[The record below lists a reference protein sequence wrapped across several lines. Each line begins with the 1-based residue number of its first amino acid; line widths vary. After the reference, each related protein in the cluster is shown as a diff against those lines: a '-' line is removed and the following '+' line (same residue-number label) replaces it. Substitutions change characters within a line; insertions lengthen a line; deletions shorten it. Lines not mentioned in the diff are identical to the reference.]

1 MSKQK
6 GIIKLVGNIGGMSFY
21 TSNGEYLARTAGGPT
36 KERIATGANFVR
48 TRENNA
54 EFGGAAKVGKA
65 FRTALSSVIQT
76 MGGSTLTA
84 SLTKLFKSINT
95 KASGVRGQRPIALST
110 NKALAKGLE
119 LNNKISFT
127 SVFNAPYSVTAD
139 ADRVEVTFMIPNFIP
154 KNFINAPSG
163 ATGFRIAGAVG
174 WLSDYSFD
182 DGTASYEPDNPDQN
196 SLSMTQYSTIQPI
209 TNVGTN
215 ITLTATAPDGL
226 VPEAGVSVI
235 ACLGIEFYQKVD
247 NVDYLLAQGNAMRII
262 EVF

>member
-36 KERIATGANFVR
+36 KERIATGSNFVR

-54 EFGGAAKVGKA
+54 EFGGSAKVGKA

-84 SLTKLFKSINT
+84 TLTRLFKSINSR
-95 KASGVRGQRPIALST
+95 ASGVRGQRPIALSA
-110 NKALAKGLE
+110 NKAQAKGLE

-127 SVFNAPYSVTAD
+127 SVFNAPYTVTAD
-139 ADRVEVTFMIPNFIP
+139 ADRVAITFTIPAFIP
-154 KNFINAPSG
+154 INFINAPAG
-163 ATGFRIAGAVG
+163 ATGFRVAAAVG

-182 DGTASYEPDNPDQN
+182 NNTLSYEPTVPDQN
-196 SLSMTQYSTIQPI
+196 SLGITAYSTIQPI
-209 TNVGTN
+209 SNVPAT
-215 ITLTATAPDGL
+215 ITLTATAPGGL
-226 VPEAGVSVI
+226 VPDAGVSVI
-235 ACLGIEFYQKVD
+235 ACLGIEFYQKID
-247 NVDYLLAQGNAMRII
+247 SVDYLLAQGNAMRIV

>member
-21 TSNGEYLARTAGGPT
+21 TSGGEYLARTAGGPT

-54 EFGGAAKVGKA
+54 EFGGSAKVGKA

-84 SLTKLFKSINT
+84 SLTKLFKGINA
-95 KASGVRGQRPIALST
+95 KSSGIRGQRPIALST
-110 NKALAKGLE
+110 NKSQAKGLE
-119 LNNKISFT
+119 LNNKVSFS
-127 SVFNAPYSVTAD
+127 SVFNAPYTVTTD
-139 ADRVEVTFMIPNFIP
+139 ADRVEVTFTIPAFIP
-154 KNFINAPSG
+154 SNFINAPSG
-163 ATGFRIAGAVG
+163 ATGFRVACAVG
-174 WLSDYSFD
+174 WLSDYTFD
-182 DGTASYEPDNPDQN
+182 EGTLSYEPDFPDQN
-196 SLSMTQYSTIQPI
+196 SLGITSYSAVQPI
-209 TNVGTN
+209 GNVGTTIN
-215 ITLTATAPDGL
+215 LTAVAPGGL
-226 VPEAGVSVI
+226 VPEAGISVM

-247 NVDYLLAQGNAMRII
+247 TVDYLLAQGNAMRIV

>member
-6 GIIKLVGNIGGMSFY
+6 GVIKLVGNIGGMSFY

-54 EFGGAAKVGKA
+54 EFGGSAKVGKA
-65 FRTALSSVIQT
+65 FRTSLNSVIQT

-84 SLTKLFKSINT
+84 SLTRLFKSINA
-95 KASGVRGQRPIALST
+95 KAGGVRGERPIALT
-110 NKALAKGLE
+110 ANKAQAKGLE
-119 LNNKISFT
+119 LNEKVSFT
-127 SVFNAPYSVTAD
+127 SVFNAPHTVTAD
-139 ADRVEVTFMIPNFIP
+139 ADRVDITFSIPAFIP
-154 KNFINAPSG
+154 KNFINPPAG

-182 DGTASYEPDNPDQN
+182 SSTLSYEPDVPEQN
-196 SLSMTQYSTIQPI
+196 STSIVAYSHILPI
-209 TNVGTN
+209 DNNGTT
-215 ITLTATAPDGL
+215 ITLSATAPSGL
-226 VPEAGVSVI
+226 VPDAGISVI
-235 ACLGIEFYQKVD
+235 CGLGIEFYQKVND
-247 NVDYLLAQGNAMRII
+247 VDYLLAQGNAMRIV

>member
-21 TSNGEYLARTAGGPT
+21 TSGGEYLARTAGGPT
-36 KERIATGANFVR
+36 KERIATGSNFVR

-54 EFGGAAKVGKA
+54 EFGGSAKVGKA

-84 SLTKLFKSINT
+84 SLTKLFKGINA
-95 KASGVRGQRPIALST
+95 KSSGIRGQRPIALT
-110 NKALAKGLE
+110 ANKSQAKGLE
-119 LNNKISFT
+119 LNNKVSFS
-127 SVFNAPYSVTAD
+127 SVFNAPYSVSSD
-139 ADRVEVTFMIPNFIP
+139 VDRVEITFTIPAFIPN
-154 KNFINAPSG
+154 NFINAPSG
-163 ATGFRIAGAVG
+163 ATGFRVACAVG

-182 DGTASYEPDNPDQN
+182 DGTLSYEPDVPDQN
-196 SLSMTQYSTIQPI
+196 SLGITAYSAVQPI
-209 TNVGTN
+209 GNASTT
-215 ITLTATAPDGL
+215 ITLTATAPGGL
-226 VPEAGVSVI
+226 VPEAGVSVM

-247 NVDYLLAQGNAMRII
+247 TVDYLLAQGNAMRIV

>member
-36 KERIATGANFVR
+36 KERIATGSNFVR

-54 EFGGAAKVGKA
+54 EFGGAAKVGKGL
-65 FRTALSSVIQT
+65 RTALSSVIQT

-84 SLTKLFKSINT
+84 SLTKLFKGINA
-95 KASGVRGQRPIALST
+95 KASGVRGQRPIALSA
-110 NKALAKGLE
+110 NKTQAKGLE

-127 SVFNAPYSVTAD
+127 SVFNAPYTVTAD
-139 ADRVEVTFMIPNFIP
+139 ADRVSVDFKIPNFIP
-154 KNFINAPSG
+154 LNFINAPAG
-163 ATGFRIAGAVG
+163 ATGYRIAAAVG

-182 DGTASYEPDNPDQN
+182 SGTQGYEPDVPNQN
-196 SLSMTQYSTIQPI
+196 SLGITQYSHINPLD
-209 TNVGTN
+209 NVGTDIN
-215 ITLTATAPDGL
+215 LTATAPDGL
-226 VPEAGVSVI
+226 VPDPGISVV
-235 ACLGIEFYQKVD
+235 ACMGIEFYQ
-247 NVDYLLAQGNAMRII
+247 NVDGVDYILAQGNAMRVV

>member
-6 GIIKLVGNIGGMSFY
+6 GVIKLVGNIGGMSFY

-36 KERIATGANFVR
+36 KERIATGSNFVR

-65 FRTALSSVIQT
+65 LRTALSSVIQT
-76 MGGSTLTA
+76 MGGSALTS
-84 SLTKLFKSINT
+84 SLTKLFKSINA
-95 KASGVRGQRPIALST
+95 KASGVRGERPIALT
-110 NKALAKGLE
+110 ANKAQAKGLE
-119 LNNKISFT
+119 LNEKISFT
-127 SVFNAPYSVTAD
+127 SVFNAPHSVMSD
-139 ADRVEVTFMIPNFIP
+139 ADRVQITFTIPAFIP

-163 ATGFRIAGAVG
+163 ATGFRLVGAVG

-182 DGTASYEPDNPDQN
+182 SSTLTYEPDVPEQN
-196 SLSMTQYSTIQPI
+196 STSITEYSAIQPI
-209 TNVGTN
+209 DNNGTS
-215 ITLTATAPDGL
+215 ITLTAIAPGGL
-226 VPEAGVSVI
+226 VPQTGISVL
-235 ACLGIEFYQKVD
+235 CGLGIEFYQKVD

>member
-36 KERIATGANFVR
+36 KERIATGSNFVR

-84 SLTKLFKSINT
+84 SLTKLFKAINA
-95 KASGVRGQRPIALST
+95 KASGIRGKRPIALT
-110 NKALAKGLE
+110 ANKAQAKGLE
-119 LNNKISFT
+119 LNNRISFT
-127 SVFNAPYSVTAD
+127 SVFNAPYSVTSD
-139 ADRVEVTFMIPNFIP
+139 ADRVEITFDIPNFIP
-154 KNFINAPSG
+154 MNFINAPAG
-163 ATGFRIAGAVG
+163 ATGYRVAAAVG
-174 WLSDYSFD
+174 WLSDYVFD
-182 DGTASYEPDNPDQN
+182 DGTQGYEPDVPDQN
-196 SLSMTQYSTIQPI
+196 SLGITSYSAIQPLD
-209 TNVGTN
+209 NVGTAIN
-215 ITLTATAPDGL
+215 LVAVAPGGL
-226 VPEAGVSVI
+226 VPKPTVSVM

-247 NVDYLLAQGNAMRII
+247 GIDYILAQGNAMRVV

>member
-36 KERIATGANFVR
+36 KERIATGSNFVR

-76 MGGSTLTA
+76 MGGSTLTS
-84 SLTKLFKSINT
+84 SLTKLFKAINA
-95 KASGVRGQRPIALST
+95 KASGIRGKRPIALT
-110 NKALAKGLE
+110 ANKAQAKGLE
-119 LNNKISFT
+119 LNNRISFT
-127 SVFNAPYSVTAD
+127 SVFNAPYSVTSD
-139 ADRVEVTFMIPNFIP
+139 ADRVEITFDIPNFIP
-154 KNFINAPSG
+154 MNFINAPAG
-163 ATGFRIAGAVG
+163 ATGYRVAAAVG
-174 WLSDYSFD
+174 WLSDYVFD
-182 DGTASYEPDNPDQN
+182 DGTQGYEPDVPDQN
-196 SLSMTQYSTIQPI
+196 SLGITSYSAIQPLD
-209 TNVGTN
+209 NVGTAIN
-215 ITLTATAPDGL
+215 LTAVAPGGL
-226 VPEAGVSVI
+226 VPKPTVSVV

-247 NVDYLLAQGNAMRII
+247 GIDYILAQGNAMRVV

>member
-36 KERIATGANFVR
+36 KEKIATGANFVR

-65 FRTALSSVIQT
+65 LRTALSSVIQT

-84 SLTKLFKSINT
+84 SLTRLFKSINA
-95 KASGVRGQRPIALST
+95 KASGVRGQRPIALT
-110 NKALAKGLE
+110 ANKTLAKGLE

-127 SVFNAPYSVTAD
+127 SVFNAPYTVTTD
-139 ADRVEVTFMIPNFIP
+139 ADRVEVIFTIPSFIP
-154 KNFINAPSG
+154 INFINAPSG
-163 ATGFRIAGAVG
+163 ATGYRIAGAVG

-182 DGTASYEPDNPDQN
+182 QSTLSYEPDVSEQN
-196 SLSMTQYSTIQPI
+196 SIGITEYSDVQPI
-209 TNVGTN
+209 DNTGTT
-215 ITLTATAPDGL
+215 ITLTATAPGGL
-226 VPEAGVSVI
+226 VPEAGISVVV
-235 ACLGIEFYQKVD
+235 CLGIEFYQKVD
-247 NVDYLLAQGNAMRII
+247 NVDYLLAQGNAMRIV

>member
-21 TSNGEYLARTAGGPT
+21 TSNGQFLARTAGGPT
-36 KERIATGANFVR
+36 KERIATGSNFVR

-54 EFGGAAKVGKA
+54 EFGGSAKVGKA

-84 SLTKLFKSINT
+84 TLTRLFKSINA
-95 KASGVRGQRPIALST
+95 KASGVRGQRPIALSA
-110 NKALAKGLE
+110 NKAQVKGLE

-127 SVFNAPYSVTAD
+127 SVFNAPYTVTSD
-139 ADRVEVTFMIPNFIP
+139 ADRVEITFTIPAFIP
-154 KNFINAPSG
+154 LNFINAPAG
-163 ATGFRIAGAVG
+163 ATGFRVAAAVG

-182 DGTASYEPDNPDQN
+182 SSTLGYEPDVPEQN
-196 SLSMTQYSTIQPI
+196 SLGFTAYSAIQPLDN
-209 TNVGTN
+209 TGTT
-215 ITLTATAPDGL
+215 ITLTATSPGGLIPD
-226 VPEAGVSVI
+226 PGVSVV
-235 ACLGIEFYQKVD
+235 ACLGIEFYQRVD
-247 NVDYLLAQGNAMRII
+247 SVDYILAQGNAMRIV

>member
-6 GIIKLVGNIGGMSFY
+6 GVIKLVGNIGGMSFY
-21 TSNGEYLARTAGGPT
+21 TSNGEYLARTSGGPT

-65 FRTALSSVIQT
+65 FRTSLNSVIQT

-84 SLTKLFKSINT
+84 SLTRLFKSINT
-95 KASGVRGQRPIALST
+95 KADGLRGERPIALST
-110 NKALAKGLE
+110 NKAQAKGLE
-119 LNNKISFT
+119 LNEKVSFT
-127 SVFNAPYSVTAD
+127 SVFNAPHSVTTD
-139 ADRVEVTFMIPNFIP
+139 ADRTEVTFTMSSFVP
-154 KNFINAPSG
+154 KTYINPPAG

-182 DGTASYEPDNPDQN
+182 SSTLSYEPDFPEQN
-196 SLSMTQYSTIQPI
+196 SYSIVAYSQVQPI
-209 TNVGTN
+209 DNNNTT
-215 ITLTATAPDGL
+215 ITLKASALQGV
-226 VPEAGVSVI
+226 VPQSGISVI
-235 ACLGIEFYQKVD
+235 CGLGIEFYQKV
-247 NVDYLLAQGNAMRII
+247 NGIDYLLAQGNALRIV

>member
-84 SLTKLFKSINT
+84 SLTRLFKSINT
-95 KASGVRGQRPIALST
+95 KASGTRGQRPIALST

-139 ADRVEVTFMIPNFIP
+139 ADRVEVTFTIPNFIP

-182 DGTASYEPDNPDQN
+182 ESTLSYEPDNPDQN
-196 SLSMTQYSTIQPI
+196 SLSMTEYSTIQPI
-209 TNVGTN
+209 NNVGTN
-215 ITLTATAPDGL
+215 ITLTATALGGL

-247 NVDYLLAQGNAMRII
+247 NVDYLLAQGNAMRIV

>member
-1 MSKQK
+1 MSRQK

-36 KERIATGANFVR
+36 KERIATGSNFVR

-54 EFGGAAKVGKA
+54 EFGGSAKVGKA

-84 SLTKLFKSINT
+84 SLTRLFKSINA
-95 KASGVRGQRPIALST
+95 KASGTRGERPIALSA
-110 NKALAKGLE
+110 NKAQAKGLE

-127 SVFNAPYSVTAD
+127 SVFNAPHTVTMD
-139 ADRVEVTFMIPNFIP
+139 ADRVEVVFTIPSFIP
-154 KNFINAPSG
+154 INFINAPAG
-163 ATGFRIAGAVG
+163 ATGFRIAAAVG

-182 DGTASYEPDNPDQN
+182 SGTLSYEPDVPEQN
-196 SLSMTQYSTIQPI
+196 SIGITEYSTIQPI
-209 TNVGTN
+209 NNTGTS
-215 ITLTATAPDGL
+215 ITLTTTSPGGL
-226 VPEAGVSVI
+226 VPDAGISVI

-247 NVDYLLAQGNAMRII
+247 NVDYLLAQGNAMRVI

>member
-54 EFGGAAKVGKA
+54 EFGGSAKVGKA

-84 SLTKLFKSINT
+84 SLTRLFKSINA
-95 KASGVRGQRPIALST
+95 KASGTRGQRPIALT
-110 NKALAKGLE
+110 ANKAQAKGLE

-127 SVFNAPYSVTAD
+127 SVFNAPYTVTTD
-139 ADRVEVTFMIPNFIP
+139 ADRVEVVFTIPSFIP
-154 KNFINAPSG
+154 INFINAPAG
-163 ATGFRIAGAVG
+163 ATGFRIAAAVG

-182 DGTASYEPDNPDQN
+182 DSTLNYEPDVPDQN
-196 SLSMTQYSTIQPI
+196 SLGITEYSAIQPI
-209 TNVGTN
+209 NNTGTT
-215 ITLTATAPDGL
+215 ITLTATAPGGL

-247 NVDYLLAQGNAMRII
+247 NVDYLLAQGNAMRIV

>member
-36 KERIATGANFVR
+36 KERIATGANFIR

-65 FRTALSSVIQT
+65 FRTSLSSVIQT

-84 SLTKLFKSINT
+84 SLTKLFKAINA

-110 NKALAKGLE
+110 NKAQAKGLE
-119 LNNKISFT
+119 LNNKVSFT
-127 SVFNAPYSVTAD
+127 SVFNAPYTVAAD
-139 ADRVEVTFMIPNFIP
+139 TDRVQITFTIPSFIP
-154 KNFINAPSG
+154 MNFINAPAG
-163 ATGFRIAGAVG
+163 ATGFRIAAAVG

-182 DGTASYEPDNPDQN
+182 EGTLSYEPEVPDQN
-196 SLSMTQYSTIQPI
+196 SLSVTAYSTVQPVSN
-209 TNVGTN
+209 TGTT
-215 ITLTATAPDGL
+215 ITLTATAPGGL
-226 VPEAGVSVI
+226 VPEANVSVI
-235 ACLGIEFYQKVD
+235 TCLGIEFYQKVD
-247 NVDYLLAQGNAMRII
+247 NVDYLLAQGNAMRIV

>member
-84 SLTKLFKSINT
+84 SLTRLFKAINA
-95 KASGVRGQRPIALST
+95 KSSGIRGQRPIALSA
-110 NKALAKGLE
+110 NKAQAKGLE
-119 LNNKISFT
+119 LNNKVSFS
-127 SVFNAPYSVTAD
+127 SVFNAPYTVTTD
-139 ADRVEVTFMIPNFIP
+139 ADRAETAFTIPAFIP
-154 KNFINAPSG
+154 INFINAPAG
-163 ATGFRIAGAVG
+163 ATGFRIAAAVG

-182 DGTASYEPDNPDQN
+182 QSTLSYEPEVPDQN
-196 SLSMTQYSTIQPI
+196 SLGITAYSTIQPI
-209 TNVGTN
+209 TNTGTT
-215 ITLTATAPDGL
+215 ITLTAVSPGGL
-226 VPEAGVSVI
+226 IPEANVSVI

-247 NVDYLLAQGNAMRII
+247 NVDYLLAQGNAMRIV

>member
-36 KERIATGANFVR
+36 KERIATGSNFVR

-54 EFGGAAKVGKA
+54 EFGGSAKVGKA

-84 SLTKLFKSINT
+84 TLTRLFKSIN
-95 KASGVRGQRPIALST
+95 ARANGIRGQRPIALSA
-110 NKALAKGLE
+110 NKAQAKGLE

-127 SVFNAPYSVTAD
+127 SVFNAPYTATSD
-139 ADRVEVTFMIPNFIP
+139 ADRVEVTFTIPSFIP
-154 KNFINAPSG
+154 INFINAPAG
-163 ATGFRIAGAVG
+163 ATGFRVAGAVG

-182 DGTASYEPDNPDQN
+182 DNTLGYEPDVPDQN
-196 SLSMTQYSTIQPI
+196 SLGITSYSAIQPLDN
-209 TNVGTN
+209 TGTA
-215 ITLTATAPDGL
+215 ITLTATAPGGL
-226 VPEAGVSVI
+226 VPDPGVSVV
-235 ACLGIEFYQKVD
+235 ACLGIEFYQKVAG
-247 NVDYLLAQGNAMRII
+247 VDYILAQGNAMRVV

>member
-36 KERIATGANFVR
+36 KERIATGSNFVR

-84 SLTKLFKSINT
+84 TLTRLFKSIN
-95 KASGVRGQRPIALST
+95 ARSSGVRGQRPIALSA
-110 NKALAKGLE
+110 NKAQAKGLE
-119 LNNKISFT
+119 LNNRISFT
-127 SVFNAPYSVTAD
+127 SVFNAPYTVTSD
-139 ADRVEVTFMIPNFIP
+139 ADRVEVTFTIPSFIP
-154 KNFINAPSG
+154 INFINAPAG
-163 ATGFRIAGAVG
+163 ATGFRIAAAVG

-182 DGTASYEPDNPDQN
+182 DSTLNYEPDVPDQN
-196 SLSMTQYSTIQPI
+196 SLGITSYSAIQPI
-209 TNVGTN
+209 DNTPAT
-215 ITLTATAPDGL
+215 ITLTATAPGGL
-226 VPEAGVSVI
+226 VPDAGVSVV
-235 ACLGIEFYQKVD
+235 ACLGIEFYQRVD
-247 NVDYLLAQGNAMRII
+247 AVDYILAQGNAMRVV

>member
-6 GIIKLVGNIGGMSFY
+6 GIIKLVGNIGGVSFY

-65 FRTALSSVIQT
+65 LRTALSSVIQT

-84 SLTKLFKSINT
+84 SLTRLFKSINA
-95 KASGVRGQRPIALST
+95 KASGVRGQRPIALSA
-110 NKALAKGLE
+110 NKTQAKGLE
-119 LNNKISFT
+119 LNEKLSFT
-127 SVFNAPYSVTAD
+127 SVFNAPHTVTAD
-139 ADRVEVTFMIPNFIP
+139 TDRVAITFAVPSFIP
-154 KNFINAPSG
+154 INFINAPAG
-163 ATGFRIAGAVG
+163 ATGFRIVGAIG
-174 WLSDYSFD
+174 WLSDYSYD
-182 DGTASYEPDNPDQN
+182 ASTLNYEPDVPEQN
-196 SLSMTQYSTIQPI
+196 SIGVTAYSAILPIDNTPATI
-209 TNVGTN
+209 N
-215 ITLTATAPDGL
+215 LTANSPGGL
-226 VPEAGVSVI
+226 VPDAGISVL

-247 NVDYLLAQGNAMRII
+247 GTDYLLAQGNAMRVI